1 MIDDRI
7 PTFEEL
13 SDTEKLLVLRHQI
26 AHNRKML
33 AVMCKEYTVKYA
45 QDQDAFMRDIDLAEL
60 EPKIRS
66 CAGGCTD
73 LQDLYDGISRFKPG
87 QSELAN

>member
-1 MIDDRI
+1 MIEDRI

-13 SDTEKLLVLRHQI
+13 SDVDQLAVLTHQI

-33 AVMCKEYTVKYA
+33 AAMCKQYILKFA

-60 EPKIRS
+60 EPKIRQ

-73 LQDLYDGISRFKPG
+73 LQELYDGISRFKTG
-87 QSELAN
+87 RYELAN